1 VVKRMR
7 KVWDV
12 EPQADGRWAVRRE
25 GSKRADS
32 IHDAKEAAVER
43 SIELGRRHGGHVR
56 IKGRDGRIQDERTYT
71 QDPRP
76 PGG

>member
-1 VVKRMR
+1 MR

-12 EPQADGRWAVRRE
+12 APQGDGSWAVRRE

-32 IHDAKEAAVER
+32 IHRTKGAAVGR
-43 SIELGRRHGGHVR
+43 SVQLGTRHGGHVR
-56 IKGRDGRIQDERTYT
+56 IKGEDGRIQDERTYA

-76 PGG
+76 PNH